1 MSGVEVAVLD
11 MAGTTVR
18 DDGLVEQAFVAAIGA
33 VGGPADSS
41 ELASMLAYVRATMG
55 ESKIVVFEHLLSGDR
70 DRAARANAAFEQAY
84 ADRVDRGGVA
94 PIPGAEQV
102 LDRLRAA
109 GIKVALT
116 TGFSPLTQA
125 MLIDTLGWRDRVDL
139 WLAPANVGRGRP
151 FPDLPLTAALR
162 LGASRV
168 QAIAVVGDTAADM
181 RSGVNAGAG
190 LVVGVLSGAH
200 DEETLRAAGATHVL
214 SSISDLPECF
224 GI

>member
-1 MSGVEVAVLD
+1 MRVEVAVLD

-18 DDGLVEQAFVAAIGA
+18 DDGLVEEAFVAAVGA
-33 VGGPADSS
+33 VGVPADAP
-41 ELASMLAYVRATMG
+41 ELPSMLGYVRTTMG
-55 ESKIVVFEHLLSGDR
+55 ESKIVVFEHLLDGDS
-70 DRAARANAAFEQAY
+70 DRAARANAAFERAY
-84 ADRVDRGGVA
+84 ADRVDRGAAV
-94 PIPGAEQV
+94 PVPGAEDA
-102 LDRLRAA
+102 LARLRAA

-116 TGFSPLTQA
+116 TGFSPRTQA
-125 MLIDTLGWRDRVDL
+125 LLIDALAWRDRVDL
-139 WLAPANVGRGRP
+139 WLAPADVGRGRP

-190 LVVGVLSGAH
+190 YVIGVLSGAH
-200 DEETLRAAGATHVL
+200 DEATLRDAGATHVL
-214 SSISDLPECF
+214 PSISDLPECF